1 MPVNLDAIRKKMAAL
16 GGGSKFWKPEVGE
29 YRIRVV
35 PWNPADKLPE
45 GEVFPTLWFYNLGQG
60 RDWQQIAA
68 PKQFGLEDPID
79 EVLTELWK
87 GDDDDKAIAK
97 KLRASGQTYVAF
109 VLRGKEERGV
119 QVWKLPGGRDGQAI
133 HQKLL
138 SYFLDTEVIEDM
150 GIDDWTD
157 PNKGLD
163 IKVTVTETDRVWNGK
178 KMLAYSIDKTI
189 KPKKL
194 SDDPEQAKKWL
205 DSRPSLKDYY
215 TLESPAAIKAKL
227 EKWLASGP
235 TATPAASDT
244 GEGTSRGPAAADALD
259 DIANEVK
266 KGGGKAEGAKAAG
279 KAEDGPPAASR
290 KALDDALSEL
300 EADD

>member
-1 MPVNLDAIRKKMAAL
+1 MAVNLDAIRKKMAAL

-29 YRIRVV
+29 YRLRVV

-45 GEVFPTLWFYNLGQG
+45 GEVFPTLYFYNLGSG

-79 EVLTELWK
+79 DLLTELWK

-97 KLRASGQTYVAF
+97 KLRAGGQTYVAF

-138 SYFLDTEVIEDM
+138 SYFLDAEVIEDM

-157 PNKGLD
+157 PSKGLD

-178 KMLAYSIDKTI
+178 KMLAYSVDKTI
-189 KPKKL
+189 KAKKL
-194 SDDPEQAKKWL
+194 SDDPDQAKKWL

-215 TLESPAAIKAKL
+215 TLESAPAIKAKL
-227 EKWLASGP
+227 DKWLDSGSGQ
-235 TATPAASDT
+235 PAGDT
-244 GEGTSRGPAAADALD
+244 SEGTARGAAAGPDALD
-259 DIANEVK
+259 AIANEVK
-266 KGGGKAEGAKAAG
+266 APKANGDAR
-279 KAEDGPPAASR
+279 PVHASR
-290 KALDDALSEL
+290 QALDDALSDL
-300 EADD
+300 EGDD

>member
-29 YRIRVV
+29 YRIRVM

-79 EVLTELWK
+79 DVLTELWK

-150 GIDDWTD
+150 GVEDWTD

-189 KPKKL
+189 KSKKL
-194 SDDPEQAKKWL
+194 SDDPDQAKKWL

-215 TLESPAAIKAKL
+215 TLESPDAIKTKL
-227 EKWLASGP
+227 EKWLASGS
-235 TATPAASDT
+235 ATTSDT
-244 GEGTSRGPAAADALD
+244 NEGTSRGSSVTDAID
-259 DIANEVK
+259 DIVDDVK
-266 KGGGKAEGAKAAG
+266 RVAVKAAG
-279 KAEDGPPAASR
+279 ASPTASSPTASR
-290 KALDDALSEL
+290 KALDDALSDL
-300 EADD
+300 EGDG